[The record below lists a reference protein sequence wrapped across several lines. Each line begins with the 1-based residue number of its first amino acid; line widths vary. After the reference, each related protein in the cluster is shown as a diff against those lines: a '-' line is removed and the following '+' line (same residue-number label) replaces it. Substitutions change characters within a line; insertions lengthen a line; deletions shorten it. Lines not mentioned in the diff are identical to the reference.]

1 MVVRDGMRLPLIP
14 SGRKPAM
21 RIAIVNDLDAV
32 RRLLRHAV
40 CSQPGW
46 QISWEAHDGEEA
58 IRRCAQ
64 DTPDL
69 ILMDLLMPGKKNG
82 AEATRAI
89 MATCP
94 CPILVVM
101 AEVAGHD
108 PLVFEAL
115 SAGALDVVNC
125 PTSLDP
131 SDQQGLVAKIQ
142 LIARLTGHSLRPR
155 PVLPA
160 PPAQTLARA
169 PLVVIGASAGGPA
182 ALRVLLAELPE
193 TYPVPIVIAQHLDEK
208 FAGGMADW
216 LSSVSRLA
224 VVVAQP
230 GDRPQAGRVMLAGT
244 NQHLVM
250 RENGELVYAAEPLD
264 QPYRPSVDEL
274 FASVAL
280 YWPGSIIGVL
290 LTGMG
295 QDGARGLLALRRLGH
310 FTFAQDR
317 QSAAVYGMPGTAA
330 QFGAAITQMN
340 PAAIG
345 RELVRMA
352 ATQSMISMK

>member
-1 MVVRDGMRLPLIP
+1 MVAGDGVWLPLIP
-14 SGRKPAM
+14 SGRKPVM
-21 RIAIVNDLDAV
+21 RIAIVNDLEVV
-32 RRLLRHAV
+32 RRLLRHIV

-46 QISWEAHDGEEA
+46 QISWEARDGEEA

-69 ILMDLLMPGKKNG
+69 ILMDLLMPGING
-82 AEATRAI
+82 VEATRTI
-89 MATCP
+89 MAASP

-108 PLVFEAL
+108 PLAFEAL

-125 PTSLDP
+125 PASP
-131 SDQQGLVAKIQ
+131 SQSDQHGLIAKIQ
-142 LIARLTGHSLRPR
+142 LIGRLTGHAPR
-155 PVLPA
+155 PGRVVPGAPA
-160 PPAQTLARA
+160 KTLARA

-182 ALRVLLAELPE
+182 ALRMLLAELPA

-208 FAGGMADW
+208 FAGGMAEW
-216 LSSVSRLA
+216 LSSVSRLS

-230 GDRPQAGRVMLAGT
+230 GDRPLAGRVMLAGT

-250 RENGELVYAAEPLD
+250 RDNGELLYAAEPRE

-274 FASVAL
+274 FASAAL
-280 YWPGSIIGVL
+280 FWQGPIIGVL

-310 FTFAQDR
+310 LTFAQDQ
-317 QSAAVYGMPGTAA
+317 QSSAVYGMPGTAA
-330 QFGAAITQMN
+330 QFGAAMVQMN
-340 PAAIG
+340 PSAIG

-352 ATQSMISMK
+352 AAQQSISTQ